1 MIKIA
6 MIGIQ
11 KMLEEKK
18 TKTKMLLQVHDELVF
33 DLALDEADELIPL
46 IEQKMKSAI
55 PMEIPILVES
65 GTGANWL
72 EAH

>member
-11 KMLEEKK
+11 KILEEKRSK
-18 TKTKMLLQVHDELVF
+18 TKLLLQVHD
-33 DLALDEADELIPL
+33 DLIPL
-46 IEQKMKSAI
+46 IEEKMKSAI

-65 GTGANWL
+65 GTGGTWL